1 MKIYSD
7 VPNPGQEDLQKFI
20 NKINETESIVIASEF
35 TNATG
40 RGSTIREVKETKKD
54 EPPNQNRVHHM
65 CGKAHKRGA
74 CEVVCDG
81 CGMKGS
87 HKKDKCW
94 KLYPDLRPKDM
105 RNRRDGERGRKK
117 DRSRSKSREGEE
129 RKRGRERSSPYPRP
143 I

>member
-20 NKINETESIVIASEF
+20 NKINEMKSIGIASEF

-40 RGSTIREVKETKKD
+40 RSSTIRKVEEIRKD
-54 EPPNQNRVHHM
+54 EPPNQNRVHHV

-87 HKKDKCW
+87 HKKDK
-94 KLYPDLRPKDM
+94 
-105 RNRRDGERGRKK
+105 
-117 DRSRSKSREGEE
+117 
-129 RKRGRERSSPYPRP
+129 
-143 I
+143 